1 MALKPCKECG
11 KDVATSAEKCP
22 NCGAPVKRKGIGCLG
37 AVGLVFAAFVLIGLI
52 GGGGSRNS
60 STSAPSSNLTIV
72 DGWEWTYTDDWTYVR
87 GSVKNEGATPI
98 TYFEVRAEYLNK
110 KGEVVDTDYTN
121 STERLNPGASKK
133 FEIMHRRSPEF
144 KKVSVSIGKAS

>member
-1 MALKPCKECG
+1 MAIKPCKECG

-22 NCGAPVKRKGIGCLG
+22 NCGAPVKRKGISCLG
-37 AVGLVFAAFVLIGLI
+37 AVGLAIAAFVLLGLF
-52 GGGGSRNS
+52 GGGSRQS
-60 STSAPSSNLTIV
+60 STPTPSSALKIV
-72 DGWEWTYTDDWTYVR
+72 DGWGWTYTDDWTYIR
-87 GSVKNEGATPI
+87 GSVKNEGTAPI

-121 STERLNPGASKK
+121 STERVNPGASKK

-144 KKVSVSIGKAS
+144 KTVSISIGKAR